1 MEGTVI
7 SSTIGSE
14 FADEIISANK
24 KAEAAAAERL
34 AAEKAHYEEEIRV
47 LKEQVSQNMEA
58 IASVHNKLKETEEK
72 THNTGVRIYRNVQAV
87 IIDENKKQTQEL
99 TKKVEEAAKRLDDIS
114 AEISKSENL
123 IKRSKRGLLLPV
135 FVVLLLIANLVFSV
149 LNFLGY
155 TF

>member
-7 SSTIGSE
+7 SSKIGSE

>member
-7 SSTIGSE
+7 SSKIGSE

-47 LKEQVSQNMEA
+47 QVSQNMEA

-114 AEISKSENL
+114 AEISKSENF
-123 IKRSKRGLLLPV
+123 IKRSKRGWILPV

>member
-7 SSTIGSE
+7 SSKIGSE

-123 IKRSKRGLLLPV
+123 IKHSKRGWLLPV

>member
-7 SSTIGSE
+7 SSKIGSE

-34 AAEKAHYEEEIRV
+34 AAEKVHYEEEIRV

-114 AEISKSENL
+114 AEISKSENF
-123 IKRSKRGLLLPV
+123 IKRSKRGWILPV

>member
-7 SSTIGSE
+7 SSKIGSE

-24 KAEAAAAERL
+24 KTEAAAAERL

-114 AEISKSENL
+114 AEIYKSENL
-123 IKRSKRGLLLPV
+123 IKRSKRGWILPV